1 MNTWD
6 LWSEH
11 GWVLSN
17 LGLLWIYLGCQYLSL
32 GNLVHKILNNIF
44 GVCRISHHLLNQ
56 TLSNQRVLLS
66 YFLDYIE

>member
-1 MNTWD
+1 
-6 LWSEH
+6 
-11 GWVLSN
+11 
-17 LGLLWIYLGCQYLSL
+17 LGCRYLSL

-44 GVCRISHHLLNQ
+44 GVCRISHNLLNQ